1 MKQIEITTRI
11 LEDLNSVSKKLTDL
25 GFKKI
30 RTSFIDDIY
39 MCPSLNGISKNNISN
54 YLKQS
59 VLIRC
64 LNVGEKTFKKL
75 TYKNKIF
82 NNGMTIS
89 EEKINVDINDT
100 DKAKAL
106 FLALNFKELVR
117 VKYECIVYEKN
128 GLELAFQDVEGLGLL
143 LEYENINDF
152 EFADD
157 ELIKNTKNNML
168 KEIKA
173 LGIKTTDEL
182 DVKKAY
188 ELIEKKV
195 GL

>member
-157 ELIKNTKNNML
+157 ELIKNTKNSML

>member
-117 VKYECIVYEKN
+117 VKYECMVYEKN

-157 ELIKNTKNNML
+157 ELIKNTKNSML

>member
-1 MKQIEITTRI
+1 MRRNIMKQIEITTRI
-11 LEDLNSVSKKLTDL
+11 LEDLNSVSKKLTDI

-30 RTSFIDDIY
+30 RTSIIDDIY

-64 LNVGEKTFKKL
+64 LNVGEKTLKKL

-100 DKAKAL
+100 DK
-106 FLALNFKELVR
+106 
-117 VKYECIVYEKN
+117 
-128 GLELAFQDVEGLGLL
+128 
-143 LEYENINDF
+143 
-152 EFADD
+152 
-157 ELIKNTKNNML
+157 
-168 KEIKA
+168 
-173 LGIKTTDEL
+173 
-182 DVKKAY
+182 
-188 ELIEKKV
+188 
-195 GL
+195 

>member
-75 TYKNKIF
+75 TCKNKIF

-100 DKAKAL
+100 DKAKTL

-117 VKYECIVYEKN
+117 VKYECVVYEKN

-157 ELIKNTKNNML
+157 ELIKNTKNSML